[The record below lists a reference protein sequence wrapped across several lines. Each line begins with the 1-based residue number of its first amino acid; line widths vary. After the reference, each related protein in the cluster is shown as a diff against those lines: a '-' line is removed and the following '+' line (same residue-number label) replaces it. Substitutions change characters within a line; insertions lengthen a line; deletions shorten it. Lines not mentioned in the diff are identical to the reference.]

1 MPHEPDPPAGNVPM
15 DDHAPSQNDT
25 SPAAGRLFAS
35 AQDVEDA
42 DDVLFAHPPRPVT
55 RWMCGCGEPYP
66 CPEVSFAR
74 LVKHARVAL

>member
-1 MPHEPDPPAGNVPM
+1 MPYEPNMPPGEHTP
-15 DDHAPSQNDT
+15 PISGT
-25 SPAAGRLFAS
+25 EFAS

-66 CPEVSFAR
+66 CPEVRFAH

>member
-1 MPHEPDPPAGNVPM
+1 MPHPPDSPDPP
-15 DDHAPSQNDT
+15 
-25 SPAAGRLFAS
+25 PADRTPPVGTAFVS

-66 CPEVSFAR
+66 CPEVSFAH
-74 LVKHARVAL
+74 LVKHARVAP

>member
-1 MPHEPDPPAGNVPM
+1 M
-15 DDHAPSQNDT
+15 
-25 SPAAGRLFAS
+25 AS

-74 LVKHARVAL
+74 LVKHARVAR